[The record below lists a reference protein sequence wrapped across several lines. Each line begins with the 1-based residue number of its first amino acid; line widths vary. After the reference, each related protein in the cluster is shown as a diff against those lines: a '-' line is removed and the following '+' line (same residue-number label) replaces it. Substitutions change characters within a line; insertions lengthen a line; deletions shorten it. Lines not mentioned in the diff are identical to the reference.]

1 MFTFRCRFWRGEEGP
16 LPVEKAEIFVGT
28 IVGVADGNDVQDG
41 EPENSIRVIQC
52 ETVGA
57 ARPAIVARDAELVVA
72 QMSHDPEL
80 VTADRAHAV
89 RLVIGGTGRLAAIA
103 VATQIGGDDGVAL
116 GVAGCYVT
124 PH

>member
-28 IVGVADGNDVQDG
+28 IVGVADGNDVHDG

-72 QMSHDPEL
+72 QLSHDPEL

-89 RLVIGGTGRLAAIA
+89 RLGIGGAGGRAA
-103 VATQIGGDDGVAL
+103 VPVPHENGR
-116 GVAGCYVT
+116 AGCAT
-124 PH
+124 P